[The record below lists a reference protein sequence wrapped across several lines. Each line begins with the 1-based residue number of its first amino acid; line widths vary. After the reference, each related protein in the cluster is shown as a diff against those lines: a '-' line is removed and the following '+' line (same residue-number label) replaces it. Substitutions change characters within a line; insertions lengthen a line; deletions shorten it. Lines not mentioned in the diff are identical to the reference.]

1 MWALRLWGLK
11 GGSARKENPT
21 FQEQSLKKRK
31 YEQCMAL
38 QKADILFSAVT
49 VSASGSGV
57 TDFLFMLPKLWP
69 LACVSL
75 FAVLK
80 AHQGYKD

>member
-1 MWALRLWGLK
+1 
-11 GGSARKENPT
+11 
-21 FQEQSLKKRK
+21 
-31 YEQCMAL
+31 MAL

-57 TDFLFMLPKLWP
+57 TDFPFMLPKLWP